1 MPPITRIQGQECDR
15 NYFCKRLKDISS
27 PNWEA
32 WINKRVLC
40 IPLFFTSLAGF
51 KTSRRGMLLRD
62 ILPLSLSSW
71 PFLFGHCFLTSF
83 LLLFQGE
90 LQKSCSRTIAEKA
103 SESCQLTCQCRPY
116 PPLPPPPPP
125 PPPPRLLVSQ
135 SKCCFFSPFQQG
147 VELIEMGGQV
157 ALLRCYFSLLSAILI
172 QDT

>member
-1 MPPITRIQGQECDR
+1 
-15 NYFCKRLKDISS
+15 
-27 PNWEA
+27 
-32 WINKRVLC
+32 
-40 IPLFFTSLAGF
+40 
-51 KTSRRGMLLRD
+51 MLLRD

-83 LLLFQGE
+83 LLLFQFTQGE

-135 SKCCFFSPFQQG
+135 TPEPSVPQMKPWWKEIVIIGTVGCATVLF
-147 VELIEMGGQV
+147 
-157 ALLRCYFSLLSAILI
+157 LLLMVIICYKAIKR
-172 QDT
+172 QDI

>member
-1 MPPITRIQGQECDR
+1 
-15 NYFCKRLKDISS
+15 
-27 PNWEA
+27 
-32 WINKRVLC
+32 
-40 IPLFFTSLAGF
+40 
-51 KTSRRGMLLRD
+51 MLLRD

-83 LLLFQGE
+83 LLLFQFTQGE

-135 SKCCFFSPFQQG
+135 TPTEVQAQG
-147 VELIEMGGQV
+147 VSLHWAWASHSQPCLDPVPGH
-157 ALLRCYFSLLSAILI
+157 ALASRSVGPPAIFHPRLLMDQHAGLLYAPRI
-172 QDT
+172 